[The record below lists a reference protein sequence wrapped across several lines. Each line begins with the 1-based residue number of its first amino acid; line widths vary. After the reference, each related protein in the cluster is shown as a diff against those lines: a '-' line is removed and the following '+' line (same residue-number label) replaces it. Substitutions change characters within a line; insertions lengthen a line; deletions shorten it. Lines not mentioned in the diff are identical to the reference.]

1 MIDIFVTPPEPVVKP
16 EKPSKTSKP
25 NWTAVVL
32 GLLLAFVVY
41 DTNYLGKFF
50 PDRDG
55 DKVIVE
61 SKLSTILFVV
71 DGSQS
76 RGQGQVTISQ
86 KLARFLQDNNIERRR
101 LEAGQ
106 DTSSA
111 EPWLQEMAQIGYG
124 QAPCVVFRS
133 RDGSLDLIK
142 IPNDLESMIQEV
154 EDRI

>member
-25 NWTAVVL
+25 NWTAICLALV
-32 GLLLAFVVY
+32 LAFVVY
-41 DTNYLGKFF
+41 DTNYISRFI
-50 PDRDG
+50 PDTDDQDVVVTEG
-55 DKVIVE
+55 LATV
-61 SKLSTILFVV
+61 LFIV
-71 DGSQS
+71 DGSQN

-86 KLARFLQDNNIERRR
+86 KLAKFLQDNGIERRR

-124 QAPCVVFRS
+124 QSPCVVFRS
-133 RDGSLDLIK
+133 KDGSLDLIK
-142 IPNDLESMIQEV
+142 IPSSIESMIKEV